1 MTERDPRF
9 SLEDRLFALVAF
21 KVEGGAFP
29 SKARLIRA
37 GSGYGASV
45 MGVSLPWDGLTPLI
59 GRVTASRGILIRI
72 GHPGCPHPARWVDP
86 SHRTGDRFRGILIR
100 IGHPGCPHPAQ
111 WVNPYHG
118 TVPASRGTGGLL
130 GHQGCPDPTG

>member
-1 MTERDPRF
+1 MTESDPRF

-86 SHRTGDRFRGILIR
+86 SHRTGDRFPRD
-100 IGHPGCPHPAQ
+100 
-111 WVNPYHG
+111 
-118 TVPASRGTGGLL
+118 
-130 GHQGCPDPTG
+130 PDPHWASGMSPSRAMGQPLSSDG